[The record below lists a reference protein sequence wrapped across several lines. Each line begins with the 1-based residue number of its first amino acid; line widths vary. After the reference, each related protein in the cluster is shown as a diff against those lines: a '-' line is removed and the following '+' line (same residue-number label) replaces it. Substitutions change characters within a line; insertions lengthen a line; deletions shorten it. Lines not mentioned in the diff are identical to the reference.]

1 MIIIGEK
8 INGAIPKTAAAIQ
21 NRDRDYI
28 VSLVTAQEAAGADYL
43 DVCAGTAP
51 EEEYEALCWLIDI
64 VQEVGA
70 KPICIDSPDPRMI
83 ERVFPRLKK
92 PGVINSISGEGDK
105 CDVLLPLLRDN
116 PEWQVVALCSNNG
129 GIAAE
134 ASEKV
139 RIAFELL
146 ERAEASG
153 VTPDRVHIDPLVLA
167 LSAVNSSAVQF
178 CKAVEEIKSR
188 CPAAHAAA
196 ALSNISY
203 GMPARA
209 CSTGTSS
216 PCPCARAWIRSS
228 VTPPTGRW
236 PETSLRPRPCWAG
249 TGTAGSTTTPSG
261 PERSAPT
268 DTEKGKGGG
277 IPRPSL
283 FRFRL
288 TSVRRSGIFRRWFSR
303 GPVYWPAGCWRTR
316 CWRRW
321 R

>member
-21 NRDRDYI
+21 SRDESYI
-28 VSLVTAQEAAGADYL
+28 ASLVTAQEAAGADYL

-51 EEEYEALCWLIDI
+51 EEEYEVLCWLIDI
-64 VQEVGA
+64 VQGVGA

-92 PGVINSISGEGDK
+92 PGVVNSISGEGDK

-116 PEWQVVALCSNNG
+116 PDWLVVALCSNNG

-146 ERAEASG
+146 EKAAACG
-153 VTPDRVHIDPLVLA
+153 VEPDRIHIDPLVLA

-178 CKAVEEIKSR
+178 CKAVEEIKVR
-188 CPAAHAAA
+188 CPAVHAAA

-203 GMPARA
+203 GMPARGLLNRNFLTM
-209 CSTGTSS
+209 SM
-216 PCPCARAWIRSS
+216 CAGLDTVICD
-228 VTPPTGRW
+228 PTNRQV
-236 PETSLRPRPCWAG
+236 AG
-249 TGTAGSTTTPSG
+249 NIFATQALLGQDRYCRKYNNA
-261 PERSAPT
+261 
-268 DTEKGKGGG
+268 
-277 IPRPSL
+277 
-283 FRFRL
+283 F
-288 TSVRRSGIFRRWFSR
+288 RSGKI
-303 GPVYWPAGCWRTR
+303 GN
-316 CWRRW
+316 
-321 R
+321 